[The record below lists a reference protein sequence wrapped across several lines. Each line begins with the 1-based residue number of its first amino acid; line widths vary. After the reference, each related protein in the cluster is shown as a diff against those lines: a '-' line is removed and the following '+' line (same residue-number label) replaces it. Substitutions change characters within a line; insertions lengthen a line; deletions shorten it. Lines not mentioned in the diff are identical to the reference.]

1 MNELIP
7 EIGIMEIACLY
18 VSILRINQTKVVK
31 LTMRIPYRHNQFKKM
46 LTREYWNI
54 GILDKYCFTAAKFS
68 VSRKESFQNIVL
80 FLDVFNEAS
89 DILKF
94 LKIINYWRSI

>member
-31 LTMRIPYRHNQFKKM
+31 LTMRIPYRHNQFKKNVNQGI
-46 LTREYWNI
+46 LEYWNI
-54 GILDKYCFTAAKFS
+54 
-68 VSRKESFQNIVL
+68 R
-80 FLDVFNEAS
+80 
-89 DILKF
+89 
-94 LKIINYWRSI
+94 